1 LPFWRSFHGPLRTL
15 GELRVEANG
24 LFERTGNA
32 LKLLGDQY
40 LARVYR
46 LAATRFHLKEWER
59 NIKRKLDVAEGVYQV
74 VSDQAASYRTEFLEI
89 IVIVLIMME
98 IILSILKH

>member
-1 LPFWRSFHGPLRTL
+1 LRTL

-40 LARVYR
+40 LSRIYR

-59 NIKRKLDVAEGVYQV
+59 NIQRKLDVAEGVYQV
-74 VSDQAASYRTEFLEI
+74 VSDQAATYRTEFLEI
-89 IVIVLIMME
+89 IVIILIALEIVL
-98 IILSILKH
+98 SVVKH